1 MGAKVERI
9 GEQIGKNIEWWV
21 KTFLGETGLTLNRV
35 SPGLSEKLYN
45 ILPLLVEPIGS
56 VKNLKFAIRTI
67 LEAKGEVVTEDKIR
81 GLTQETTRNFIVS
94 VVEFLSV
101 LREQADWPKFIEP
114 EISDEVK
121 DFFSHKGIIASFH
134 SGNPLAAANF
144 LNKLLSQGSDVPRK
158 RMAAFLERQPAILQ
172 KPLISFANSFGFV
185 PIFVEEINE
194 KPLEMIRKI
203 QEIPFLVTL
212 FDRPPKEK
220 NSAVEVKFFGKPAL
234 FLGEPARLSL
244 SLGRPILPAAVVKVC
259 EGCYTAEIG
268 KIIFPEEYRKTGDK
282 KETVKAITQAVVL
295 ELEPII
301 ARHPTSFYSFFER
314 FWVEQG

>member
-1 MGAKVERI
+1 M
-9 GEQIGKNIEWWV
+9 
-21 KTFLGETGLTLNRV
+21 
-35 SPGLSEKLYN
+35 
-45 ILPLLVEPIGS
+45 
-56 VKNLKFAIRTI
+56 
-67 LEAKGEVVTEDKIR
+67 EAKGEVASENEITR
-81 GLTQETTRNFIVS
+81 LAQETTRNFFVS
-94 VVEFLSV
+94 VIEV
-101 LREQADWPKFIEP
+101 LNILYKDSWPKFVEP

-121 DFFSHKGIIASFH
+121 AFLRQKGVIAGFH
-134 SGNPLAAANF
+134 SGNPLAAAPF
-144 LNKLLSQGSDVPRK
+144 LKEILTQGSDSSKKKV
-158 RMAAFLERQPAILQ
+158 AAFMEKQPAIVQ
-172 KPLISFANSFGFV
+172 NRLIPFVESFGIV
-185 PIFVEEINE
+185 PIFVEEVVK

-282 KETVKAITQAVVL
+282 KETVKAITQAVVS
-295 ELEPII
+295 ELESII
-301 ARHPTSFYSFFER
+301 ARHPTSFYSFYEKL
-314 FWVEQG
+314 WYNLG